1 MNKEMYERTEME
13 VIRFETDD
21 VIMTSNFDPDEY
33 EDDILKQNP

>member
-21 VIMTSNFDPDEY
+21 VIMTSGVDYDEY
-33 EDDILKQNP
+33 EDDILKQNR